1 MKKRIFTLS
10 FFLIFLAVTTSA
22 QTASRQEKAI
32 GRWQFEAPY
41 APEGF
46 TTGVIEFA
54 LAENKYTSTISFS
67 GNDYKIPGDN
77 TKIDK
82 DKVSFT
88 VLIEGNEVAI
98 TLMPE
103 NESKMTGKAV
113 YFEGEIP
120 LTLTR
125 EVKNK

>member
-1 MKKRIFTLS
+1 MKRIFTLS
-10 FFLIFLAVTTSA
+10 FFVIFLALTASA
-22 QTASRQEKAI
+22 QTASKQEKAI

-46 TTGVIEFA
+46 TTGIIEFA

-98 TLMPE
+98 TLTPE
-103 NESKMTGKAV
+103 NESKMSGKAV

-125 EVKNK
+125 EARNK